1 MASKKD
7 ATRAES
13 APTADGGKTDGGKT
27 DAASSQALREPAELL
42 YRAELEALAAVDT
55 HERPPGWKLSPRAV
69 LAYVV
74 GKEFKGVKPSPKYV
88 GNERVVEIAIAT
100 LATDRALLLIGE
112 PGTAKSWLSEHLSAA
127 ISGTSQML
135 VQGTAGT
142 TEEQIRYS
150 WNYALL
156 LAEGPSPRALVPS
169 PVYRCMSEGKLLRF
183 EEITRCPS
191 EVQDALITL
200 LSEKILAVPELS
212 THVQAQRG
220 FNIIGTANT
229 RDRGVNDMSAALKR
243 RFNMVVLPV
252 PTDLATEVS
261 IVEKRVADI
270 GHSLRLPASP
280 PGREAVQKVVQ
291 IFQELRRGQTLDGKH
306 KLKSPSGVLS
316 TAEAI
321 SVLGNGMALAGH
333 FGDGIV
339 SERDLAAGILGAVVK
354 EDAKDEEVFVEYLE
368 NVLKK
373 RGNEW
378 TGLYKACK
386 ELV

>member
-1 MASKKD
+1 MATPKKD
-7 ATRAES
+7 
-13 APTADGGKTDGGKT
+13 PGKNDDNG
-27 DAASSQALREPAELL
+27 SSGSKPDVLREPAEKLFT
-42 YRAELEALAAVDT
+42 AELEALAAADS
-55 HERPPGWKLSPRAV
+55 HERPPGWKLSPRSV
-69 LAYVV
+69 LTYILGGKV
-74 GKEFKGVKPSPKYV
+74 GGTEITPKYL
-88 GNERVVEIAIAT
+88 GSTRLVEIAIAT

-112 PGTAKSWLSEHLSAA
+112 PGTAKSWLSEHLAAA
-127 ISGTSQML
+127 IAGDSQLL

-169 PVYRCMSEGKLLRF
+169 PVYRGLEGGKLVRF
-183 EEITRCPS
+183 EEITRTPS

-200 LSEKILAVPELS
+200 LSEKVLTVPELGI
-212 THVQAQRG
+212 HVQARRG

-243 RFNMVVLPV
+243 RFNIVVLPV
-252 PTDLATEVS
+252 PADLDTEVS
-261 IVEKRVADI
+261 IVQKRVREI
-270 GHSLRLPASP
+270 GQSLKLPAAP
-280 PGREAVQKVVQ
+280 PAQEAVRRVVQ
-291 IFQELRRGQTLDGKH
+291 IFQELRRGQTADGKQ

-333 FGDGIV
+333 FGGGKVTD
-339 SERDLAAGILGAVVK
+339 RDLAAGLLGAVVK
-354 EDAKDEEVFVEYLE
+354 EDSKDEAVFVEYLE
-368 NVLKK
+368 NVMKK
-373 RGNEW
+373 RGADW
-378 TGLYKACK
+378 TDLYKACK

>member
-1 MASKKD
+1 MASKKE
-7 ATRAES
+7 AVKPAEGALS
-13 APTADGGKTDGGKT
+13 G
-27 DAASSQALREPAELL
+27 ASSQALREPAEVLFQ
-42 YRAELEALAAVDT
+42 RELEALAAADSF
-55 HERPPGWKLSPRAV
+55 ERPPGWKLSPRAV
-69 LAYVV
+69 LAYVC
-74 GKEFKGVKPSPKYV
+74 GKEFKGVHPTAKYI
-88 GNERVVEIAIAT
+88 GHERLVEIAVAT
-100 LATDRALLLIGE
+100 LATDRALLLLGE

-127 ISGTSQML
+127 ISGTSQLL

-150 WNYALL
+150 WNYAML

-169 PVYRCMSEGKLLRF
+169 PVHRCMAEGKLLRF

-200 LSEKILAVPELS
+200 LSEKVLAIPELNS
-212 THVQAQRG
+212 HVQAQRG
-220 FNIIGTANT
+220 FNLIATANT

-243 RFNMVVLPV
+243 RFNIVVLPV
-252 PTDLATEVS
+252 PSDLATEIS
-261 IVEKRVADI
+261 IVEKRVADL
-270 GHSLRLPASP
+270 GQALRLPASP
-280 PGREAVQKVVQ
+280 PGRQAVEKIVQ
-291 IFQELRRGQTLDGKH
+291 IFQELRRGQTLDGKQ
-306 KLKSPSGVLS
+306 KIKSPSGVLS

-333 FGDGIV
+333 FGDGTV
-339 SERDLAAGILGAVVK
+339 SERDLAAGLLGAVVK
-354 EDAKDEEVFVEYLE
+354 EDARDEEVFVEYLE

-373 RGNEW
+373 RGGEW

>member
-1 MASKKD
+1 MATPKKD
-7 ATRAES
+7 
-13 APTADGGKTDGGKT
+13 PGKNDDNG
-27 DAASSQALREPAELL
+27 SSGVKPDVLREPAERLFT
-42 YRAELEALAAVDT
+42 AELEALAAADS
-55 HERPPGWKLSPRAV
+55 HERPPGWKLSPRSV
-69 LAYVV
+69 LTYILGGKV
-74 GKEFKGVKPSPKYV
+74 GGVEITPKYL
-88 GNERVVEIAIAT
+88 GSTRLVEIAIAT

-112 PGTAKSWLSEHLSAA
+112 PGTAKSWLSEHLAAA
-127 ISGTSQML
+127 IAGDSQLL

-169 PVYRCMSEGKLLRF
+169 PVYRGLEGGKLVRF
-183 EEITRCPS
+183 EEITRTPS

-200 LSEKILAVPELS
+200 LSEKVLTVPELGI
-212 THVQAQRG
+212 HVQARRG

-243 RFNMVVLPV
+243 RFNIVVLPV
-252 PTDLATEVS
+252 PADLDTEVS
-261 IVEKRVADI
+261 IVQKRVREI
-270 GHSLRLPASP
+270 GQSLKLPAAP
-280 PGREAVQKVVQ
+280 PAQEAVRRVVQ
-291 IFQELRRGQTLDGKH
+291 IFQELRRGQTADGKQ

-333 FGDGIV
+333 FGGGKVTD
-339 SERDLAAGILGAVVK
+339 RDLAAGLLGAVVK
-354 EDAKDEEVFVEYLE
+354 EDSKDEAVFVEYLE
-368 NVLKK
+368 NVMKK
-373 RGNEW
+373 RGADW
-378 TGLYKACK
+378 TDLYKACK

>member
-1 MASKKD
+1 VIF
-7 ATRAES
+7 R
-13 APTADGGKTDGGKT
+13 
-27 DAASSQALREPAELL
+27 R
-42 YRAELEALAAVDT
+42 ELEALAAADT
-55 HERPPGWKLSPRAV
+55 HERPPGWQLSPRAV
-69 LAYVV
+69 LAYVC
-74 GKEFKGVKPSPKYV
+74 GKEFKGVKPTAKYV
-88 GNERVVEIAIAT
+88 GNERLVEIAVAT

-112 PGTAKSWLSEHLSAA
+112 PGTAKSWLSEHLAAA
-127 ISGTSQML
+127 ISGTSQLL

-142 TEEQIRYS
+142 TEEQIRYT
-150 WNYALL
+150 WNYAML

-169 PVYRCMSEGKLLRF
+169 PVYRCMSDGKLLRF

-200 LSEKILAVPELS
+200 LSEKTLAVPELGIQ
-212 THVQAQRG
+212 VQAQRG
-220 FNIIGTANT
+220 FNLIGTANT

-252 PTDLATEVS
+252 PSDLATEIS
-261 IVEKRVADI
+261 IVEKRVAEI
-270 GHSLRLPASP
+270 GQSLRLPAAP
-280 PGREAVQKVVQ
+280 PGRQAVEKVVQ
-291 IFQELRRGQTLDGKH
+291 IFQELRRGQTLDGKQ
-306 KLKSPSGVLS
+306 KVKSPSGVLS

-333 FGDGIV
+333 FGDGTV
-339 SERDLAAGILGAVVK
+339 SERDIAAGLLGAVVK

-373 RGNEW
+373 RGGEW